1 LNNLAYFLIDKDRN
15 INAGME
21 LIEKALE
28 LSPDNFSYLH
38 TKGWGLY
45 KQVKYQEALELIEKS
60 WDSTPYKMDSM
71 SIYFHLQEAK
81 KAVASQKNSFLSPQ
95 KKSAAKY
102 SRL

>member
-1 LNNLAYFLIDKDRN
+1 
-15 INAGME
+15 ME

-81 KAVASQKNSFLSPQ
+81 KSCSQSKEFFFVP
-95 KKSAAKY
+95 AKEKRGKIFPTIVLCLY
-102 SRL
+102 E